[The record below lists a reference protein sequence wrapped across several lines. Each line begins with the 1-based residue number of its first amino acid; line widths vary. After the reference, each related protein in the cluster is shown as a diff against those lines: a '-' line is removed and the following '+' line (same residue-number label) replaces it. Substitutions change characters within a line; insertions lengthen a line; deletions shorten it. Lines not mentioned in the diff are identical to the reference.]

1 MYRCYFSSLY
11 VSDDLHNDV
20 KLNTVNQLL
29 FGMINICNR
38 NKIESKSEEKESFHQ
53 WKCNVWDVHSS
64 KF

>member
-53 WKCNVWDVHSS
+53 
-64 KF
+64 

>member
-11 VSDDLHNDV
+11 VADDLHNDV
-20 KLNTVNQLL
+20 KLNQLL

-53 WKCNVWDVHSS
+53 
-64 KF
+64 